1 MSKPIDYNP
10 HLGYKDDVIQKNLRL
25 VHHIAN
31 KFRNRINQGFG
42 YEDLASEGT
51 IGLIKAFEYF
61 NPSKVEGEIKFVTY
75 ASRMIQGYIQNFLA
89 AKGSSVKTPATVLN
103 AMRAIVKANLLDAS
117 IAEIVE
123 KTGLT
128 LDEAN
133 DGLLFLE
140 NQKIASLDF
149 QIDDKNESSNL
160 LTMIPSSDDSTYIFV
175 TEFIEILKERD
186 QIIIKMLM
194 TGAKQSVI
202 AEELGISQS
211 YISRLVLRIGKR
223 YKKYMVNPESE
234 EFKMKSQNTTT
245 SRGNEA
251 KRSASISIMDK
262 IEWFSSEISLD
273 IPSVSLNSLGLHIN
287 HPGVEELELAVEGHM
302 QVGFNSELMR
312 LVIRKADVGIR
323 LNKTTGKT
331 GALVTNNKRI
341 GKWLDAKNVERKRY
355 ALQYDET
362 AQVHFI
368 QLEAVG
374 HAVGTA

>member
-1 MSKPIDYNP
+1 MGAQIDYNP
-10 HLGYKDDVIQKNLRL
+10 HLGYKDDVIQENLRL

-61 NPSKVEGEIKFVTY
+61 NPSKVEGNIRFVTY

-117 IAEIVE
+117 VAEIVE

-128 LDEAN
+128 SAEAS
-133 DGLLFLE
+133 DGLIFLE
-140 NQKIASLDF
+140 NQKIPSLDF
-149 QIDDKNESSNL
+149 QIDDDNESSNL
-160 LTMIPSSDDSTYIFV
+160 LTMIPSSDDSTYVFV
-175 TEFIEILKERD
+175 KEFIESLKERD

-194 TGAKQSVI
+194 AGAKQIEI
-202 AEELGISQS
+202 AEELSISQS
-211 YISRLVLRIGKR
+211 YISRLILRIGKR
-223 YKKYMVNPESE
+223 YKKYMVNPESG
-234 EFKMKSQNTTT
+234 EFKMKTRNTTT
-245 SRGNEA
+245 NRINGNEA
-251 KRSASISIMDK
+251 NRRESISILDK

-273 IPSVSLNSLGLHIN
+273 VPSVSLNSLGVHIN
-287 HPGVEELELAVEGHM
+287 RPAVEELGLAAEGYI
-302 QVGFNSELMR
+302 QVGFNSELMQ
-312 LVIRKADVGIR
+312 LVIRKADVGIK

-331 GALVTNNKRI
+331 GAVSTNNKRI
-341 GKWLDAKNVERKRY
+341 GKWLDAKNAERKRY
-355 ALQYDET
+355 MLQYDET

-368 QLEAVG
+368 QIELVPKGA
-374 HAVGTA
+374 